1 MRQVYEAVRGS
12 VEKRRGEMITLLEKI
27 VNIDSGTTN
36 IPGVEAVCEILKREM
51 EAVGMETKVIPS
63 EGAGPV
69 LVGEWCGGGAKRPLL
84 FIGHMDTVFEE
95 GEAERN
101 PFRIDENG
109 LVHGPGVLDMKGGL
123 VVALSAIRA
132 LRDIGYTDRPVKCIF
147 VGDEEKLHMFSRTKQ
162 IMISELAGAEAA
174 FNFEVGYQHD
184 GLVVGRKG
192 GGIVDVTVHGVP
204 AHSGLAPEKGRSAV
218 AEMCYKVLELEAS
231 RDIERGKLINCGMVS
246 GGIGENTVPGEAKIS
261 IGIRFPSQAVRDE
274 ILEDI
279 RAATERVHIE
289 GTKAEM
295 NVRMMMESMDTTAGV
310 MELFEHIQK
319 TALECGYGEVHPFT
333 VGGVSDSGAVVA
345 NGVPAV
351 CGMGLKGEGCHT
363 KDEYALVDS
372 LVDRAVLAA
381 CAAYAL

>member
-1 MRQVYEAVRGS
+1 M
-12 VEKRRGEMITLLEKI
+12 
-27 VNIDSGTTN
+27 
-36 IPGVEAVCEILKREM
+36 
-51 EAVGMETKVIPS
+51 
-63 EGAGPV
+63 
-69 LVGEWCGGGAKRPLL
+69 LVGERCGGAKRPLM
-84 FIGHMDTVFEE
+84 FIGHMDTVFED

-109 LVHGPGVLDMKGGL
+109 LVHGPGVLDKKGGL

-132 LRDIGYTDRPVKCIF
+132 LREIGYTDRPVKCIF

-231 RDIERGKLINCGMVS
+231 RDIGRGKLINCGMVS

-261 IGIRFPSQAVRDE
+261 IGIRFPSLAVRDE

-319 TALECGYGEVHPFT
+319 VALECGYGEVHPFT

-363 KDEYALVDS
+363 KDEYALADS

>member
-1 MRQVYEAVRGS
+1 
-12 VEKRRGEMITLLEKI
+12 
-27 VNIDSGTTN
+27 
-36 IPGVEAVCEILKREM
+36 
-51 EAVGMETKVIPS
+51 
-63 EGAGPV
+63 
-69 LVGEWCGGGAKRPLL
+69 
-84 FIGHMDTVFEE
+84 
-95 GEAERN
+95 
-101 PFRIDENG
+101 
-109 LVHGPGVLDMKGGL
+109 
-123 VVALSAIRA
+123 
-132 LRDIGYTDRPVKCIF
+132 
-147 VGDEEKLHMFSRTKQ
+147 
-162 IMISELAGAEAA
+162 
-174 FNFEVGYQHD
+174 
-184 GLVVGRKG
+184 
-192 GGIVDVTVHGVP
+192 
-204 AHSGLAPEKGRSAV
+204 
-218 AEMCYKVLELEAS
+218 
-231 RDIERGKLINCGMVS
+231 MVS

-261 IGIRFPSQAVRDE
+261 IGIRFPSQAIRDE

-319 TALECGYGEVHPFT
+319 AALECGYGEVHPFT

>member
-1 MRQVYEAVRGS
+1 MKTSNKKYE
-12 VEKRRGEMITLLEKI
+12 ITDI
-27 VNIDSGTTN
+27 
-36 IPGVEAVCEILKREM
+36 AH
-51 EAVGMETKVIPS
+51 ETY
-63 EGAGPV
+63 
-69 LVGEWCGGGAKRPLL
+69 
-84 FIGHMDTVFEE
+84 
-95 GEAERN
+95 
-101 PFRIDENG
+101 PFLHR
-109 LVHGPGVLDMKGGL
+109 
-123 VVALSAIRA
+123 IRA
-132 LRDIGYTDRPVKCIF
+132 LRDIGSTDRPVKCIF

-162 IMISELAGAEAA
+162 IMISELSGAEAA
-174 FNFEVGYQHD
+174 FNFEVGYRHD

-261 IGIRFPSQAVRDE
+261 IGIRFPSLAIRDE
-274 ILEDI
+274 ILADI
-279 RAATERVHIE
+279 RSATEHVHIE

-295 NVRMMMESMDTTAGV
+295 NVRMMMESMDTTDGV
-310 MELFEHIQK
+310 MELFEHIRK
-319 TALECGYGEVHPFT
+319 VAGECGYGEVHPVT
-333 VGGVSDSGAVVA
+333 VGGVSDSGAVVSS
-345 NGVPAV
+345 GVPAV

-363 KDEYALVDS
+363 KDEYALADS

>member
-1 MRQVYEAVRGS
+1 MRQVYEAVRAS

-51 EAVGMETKVIPS
+51 EAVGMETRVIPS

-84 FIGHMDTVFEE
+84 FIGHMDTVFED

-218 AEMCYKVLELEAS
+218 AEMCDKVLELEAS

-345 NGVPAV
+345 YGVPAV
-351 CGMGLKGEGCHT
+351 CGMGLQGEGCHT
-363 KDEYALVDS
+363 KDEYALADS

>member
-1 MRQVYEAVRGS
+1 MRQVYEAVRKHVS
-12 VEKRRGEMITLLEKI
+12 ERRGEMISLLEKI

-36 IPGVEAVCEILKREM
+36 IAGVEAVCGILKQEM
-51 EAVGMETKVIPS
+51 EAIGMDVRVIPS

-69 LVGEWCGGGAKRPLL
+69 LVGEWCCGGAKRPLL
-84 FIGHMDTVFEE
+84 FLGHMDTVFED
-95 GEAERN
+95 GKAERY

-109 LVHGPGVLDMKGGL
+109 LIHGPGVLDMKGGL

-132 LRDIGYTDRPVKCIF
+132 LRDIGCMDRPVKCIF

-162 IMISELAGAEAA
+162 IMISELSGAEAA
-174 FNFEVGYQHD
+174 FNFEVGYRHD

-261 IGIRFPSQAVRDE
+261 IGIRFPSLAIRDE
-274 ILEDI
+274 ILADI
-279 RAATERVHIE
+279 RSATERVHIE

-295 NVRMMMESMDTTAGV
+295 NVRMMMESMDTTDGV
-310 MELFEHIQK
+310 MELFEHIRK
-319 TALECGYGEVHPFT
+319 VAGECGYGEVHPVT
-333 VGGVSDSGAVVA
+333 MGGVSDSGAVVSSC
-345 NGVPAV
+345 VPAV

-363 KDEYALVDS
+363 KDEYALADS